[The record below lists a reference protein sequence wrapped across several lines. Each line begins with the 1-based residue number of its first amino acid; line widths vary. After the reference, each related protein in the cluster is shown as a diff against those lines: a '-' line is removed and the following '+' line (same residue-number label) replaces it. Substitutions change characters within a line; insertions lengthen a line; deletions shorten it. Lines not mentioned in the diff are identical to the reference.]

1 VLDDLFP
8 IFEVGFID
16 SRATRRFVARH
27 LLRKIRWDEGL
38 RLATTGQ
45 TGVLDASSLISWPLA
60 TLFLKEVMGMDAKR
74 VQRIRDFA
82 DQLAA
87 HIANTND
94 RQLFRD
100 LVFGR
105 YAWEVRNGGRL

>member
-1 VLDDLFP
+1 
-8 IFEVGFID
+8 
-16 SRATRRFVARH
+16 
-27 LLRKIRWDEGL
+27 
-38 RLATTGQ
+38 
-45 TGVLDASSLISWPLA
+45 
-60 TLFLKEVMGMDAKR
+60 MDAKR